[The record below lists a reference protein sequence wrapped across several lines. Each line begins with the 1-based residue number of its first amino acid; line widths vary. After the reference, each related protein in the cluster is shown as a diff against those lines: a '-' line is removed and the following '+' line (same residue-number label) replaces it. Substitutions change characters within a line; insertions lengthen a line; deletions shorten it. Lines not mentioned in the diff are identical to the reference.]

1 MDLVLR
7 GVTKAYADTPVLRGI
22 DLDIP
27 AGRATAIVGASG
39 SGKTTLLRIIAGFLS
54 ADTGSVLADG
64 ADLLRLPVHRRG
76 IGYVPQEGALLPHLT
91 VAGNIGF
98 GLSRAERRS
107 GQRVAE
113 LMELVSLAPA
123 LRDRHPAQ
131 LSGGQQQR
139 VALARALARRPGVVL
154 LDEPFSSLDA
164 GLRHQTRSALGEVL
178 RSERVTTVL
187 VTHDQDEAL
196 SFADQVAV
204 LDAGKLAQV
213 ADPVSLYTRPD
224 NRATALF
231 LGDAV
236 LLPGTAAGAGAI
248 HTCLGELVC
257 VGPEPAPGAS
267 AEVLI
272 RPEQL
277 RVDAAGPLR
286 ARVLRT
292 DYFGHD
298 VIAHLDVDG
307 VPITMRHHDAADL
320 VAGTEISFRVAGPVV
335 LLDPARHELP
345 AP

>member
-1 MDLVLR
+1 MELELR

-27 AGRATAIVGASG
+27 AGLATAVVGPSG
-39 SGKTTLLRIIAGFLS
+39 SGKTTLLRIVAGFLT
-54 ADTGSVLADG
+54 ADAGTVRADG
-64 ADLLRLPVHRRG
+64 RDLLALPVHRRG
-76 IGYVPQEGALLPHLT
+76 IGYVPQEGALLPHLS

-98 GLSRAERRS
+98 GLDRAERRS
-107 GQRVAE
+107 GRRVAE
-113 LMELVSLAPA
+113 LMELVSLAPELA
-123 LRDRHPAQ
+123 NRYPHQ

-164 GLRHQTRSALGEVL
+164 GLRHQTRSAMGEVL
-178 RSERVTTVL
+178 RSEGVTTVL

-204 LDAGKLAQV
+204 LDGGRLAQV

-236 LLPGTAAGAGAI
+236 LLSGTVSGGRVRTA
-248 HTCLGELVC
+248 LGELDC
-257 VGPEPAPGAS
+257 VGGADQGPT
-267 AEVLI
+267 EVLL

-277 RVDAAGPLR
+277 RVDPTGPLH

-298 VIAHLDVDG
+298 VVGHLEVG
-307 VPITMRHHDAADL
+307 GLTLMMRHHDPRDL
-320 VAGTEISFRVAGPVV
+320 VAGAEINFRVVGPAV
-335 LLDPARHELP
+335 LLEPAERSG
-345 AP
+345 